1 MAEDQEPTTLTLQDA
16 RCLLLEH
23 GAPTEA
29 WVEHC
34 HQVAKVAHH
43 IGAALI
49 QTGADFDLEL
59 LEVRALLH
67 DIGRTKTHGALHG
80 WSGYRLL
87 HAQGYAQEGRGC
99 LTHWLKGRSQEEVA
113 ENPIWE
119 PSLAARAF
127 AALDPSA
134 WELADSVLSVAD
146 SCVQHTAVVPMA
158 QRHRDLNDRYGE
170 SVWLSRAM
178 ELAESHAADIEE
190 ALGFPLD
197 DLLAPL
203 YRDPS
208 HADRT

>member
-1 MAEDQEPTTLTLQDA
+1 MVEADGPTTLNLQDA

-23 GAPTEA
+23 GSPTEA

-43 IGAALI
+43 LGAALL
-49 QTGADFDLEL
+49 QAGAEFDLEL

-87 HAQGYAQEGRGC
+87 HGLGFALEGRGC

-113 ENPIWE
+113 ENAIWE

-127 AALDPSA
+127 AALDPPV

-146 SCVQHTAVVPMA
+146 SCVQHTTVVPMA
-158 QRHRDLNDRYGE
+158 VRHRDLNERYGE
-170 SVWLSRAM
+170 SVWLTRAM
-178 ELAESHAADIEE
+178 ELAESHAAEIEE

-197 DLLAPL
+197 ALLAPL
-203 YRDPS
+203 YGDPS